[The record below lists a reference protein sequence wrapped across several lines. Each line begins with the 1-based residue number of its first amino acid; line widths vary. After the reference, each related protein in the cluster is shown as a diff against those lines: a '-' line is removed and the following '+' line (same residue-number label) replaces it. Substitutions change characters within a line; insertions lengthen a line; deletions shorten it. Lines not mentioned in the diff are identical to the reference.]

1 MHMGKAV
8 PKGIKAKAEEI
19 QKYFPDKVTDS
30 FDQNKALLNSLGLP
44 LPKTNRNLIAGF
56 MTRKFKQAKKAAN

>member
-1 MHMGKAV
+1 MGKAV

-44 LPKTNRNLIAGF
+44 LPKTNRNLKPRKPRTSSIAPLP
-56 MTRKFKQAKKAAN
+56 Q